1 MKFNNETRAFGS
13 IRKTRRW
20 GTCGVILGLAALSLA
35 MSNGVSADEIASPV
49 STAEVANTAS
59 NLKDSQPAPTTDNQ
73 AVISQANQAQGSVS
87 VAVDNTK
94 VADAVAKA
102 KAEGVNVVKDPTV
115 DKGMTTSSDAT
126 HKAQTEI
133 VADQNEQQK
142 QIEQATFDYVNQKND
157 HKKEV
162 DTVIS
167 NNKEIQTGNQ
177 ALEAAYKQA
186 TAVAK
191 KTQEELN
198 QIKEAVKQEFPDA
211 KITET
216 TKTIIVDPNSKSSYD
231 QYTQI
236 VNTIQKSNK
245 QAVVDHAAKVKQD
258 IEELA
263 NRNQSAKAK
272 VDAENKLIMAEN
284 NKIVEDEERYEK
296 ELAEAEKNKT
306 KDGWLS
312 EVATQALVYKN
323 EPNAKVDVKGVANY
337 ISAKGLGESFKDI
350 SRIIGRDD
358 ELQEYVTYYS
368 HPGVP
373 QDLSQKSD
381 RYSSKFEFY
390 ETKGTFNFA
399 GKGSKIGAVTAKVG
413 QTITVT
419 YSGLE
424 NSTFKGKPIS
434 RMELDLTVLSD
445 SENIKSDVVYGIFQN
460 PTYGIEVAT
469 MHKDSNQDYDL
480 RLSVKP
486 RFYDE
491 NGNQIVF
498 EDDKGVTKQSKGLL
512 AISSLNSN
520 KNHVETL
527 KPTDSA
533 RFIPI
538 TGSSIV
544 KHDNGYVYANEKDN
558 SNGNHFGLNKKGI
571 VDSKD
576 SPYFWYVSGAV
587 ALKGANPEY
596 ILRITSWDK
605 LGDMKGEG
613 RWTPSIWFTVTS
625 ELSVPT
631 VTPPSPNKVKSLKPF
646 TPEKLKP
653 SELNLQTVELP
664 PKTNP
669 KPEEKTHD
677 KPQPPTVHYNDY
689 KLSTQPQIKKSVQNA
704 DGVDVDGKYVA
715 KNSLNKWILNVEALP
730 AGRPQTTRLV
740 AIDPTPSGFKP
751 ELDLIRKDNPNWDIS
766 FDQNN
771 KLTIKATEA
780 LLKSI
785 NGNLSKAYK
794 IAPFIYWGRPQN
806 DAADYVNGFE
816 LLVNGDKDKGG
827 YTRKSNIV
835 KISTPGKKN
844 PDPKNPNNPKDPN
857 RTAIQ
862 PEKHNYNA
870 EGKLVDGKAMAPE
883 ATNHYVSKMTNLPY
897 KGDQSAKEA
906 IQRGFGFVEDYP
918 DEAVT
923 PLENQF
929 KIRDAEGKEADGLKM
944 YHVLS
949 KEGLTGA
956 LKKMVEDSGISP
968 TGAFYMWVAEKPEEF
983 YKAYVQTGMDLYF
996 HTPMK
1001 NKPGFT
1007 GEYKNQV
1014 HQIQFG
1020 NGYYSNIVK
1029 NHISVPTP
1037 RKVNKN
1043 KAGVDIDGKQVLAG
1057 SVNYYKVTVDY
1068 SQYKGI
1074 EVDKD
1079 RIGKGFYIV
1088 DDYPEEAVTINQD
1101 GVQVTDSKGQV
1112 VKGLKMALYESL
1124 KKAPSGVQE
1133 ALKSSNFTPKGAIQV
1148 FEAENQEEYYKTYVQ
1163 TGEVLT
1169 ITNPMTVK
1177 KELGQTGGK
1186 YENTAYQIDF
1196 GMAYVTETVVN
1207 NVPKIEPKKDV
1218 VIDHLSKESLDGKEV
1233 KMNQTFNYKLVGSL
1247 IPKDRSEQ
1255 LFEYKFSD
1263 DYDET
1268 HDDYQSVYQV
1278 FAAVD
1283 FETSDGQK
1291 FKAGDE
1297 LTKFTSQVV
1306 DKAKG
1311 KVDISFDDT
1320 FLKSILETSEFQA
1333 EVYLQMTRIQSGT
1346 VENTYYHTVNGVEV
1360 VSNTVVTHTPE
1371 EPKKEEPK
1379 PEPKLEQPKKEEPKP
1394 EPKPEPKTPEEHPQ
1408 EPVNQPERSLPS
1420 TGEKDS
1426 ADLLLAALAMGSV
1439 ATGLLYSKRKKKEA

>member
-49 STAEVANTAS
+49 STVEVSNTAS
-59 NLKDSQPAPTTDNQ
+59 NLKDSQPAPTADNQ

-94 VADAVAKA
+94 VAEAVAKA

-133 VADQNEQQK
+133 VATQNEQQK
-142 QIEQATFDYVNQKND
+142 QIEQATLDYVNQKD
-157 HKKEV
+157 EHKKEV

-167 NNKEIQTGNQ
+167 NNKKIQTGNQ
-177 ALEAAYKQA
+177 ALEDAYKQA

-198 QIKEAVKQEFPDA
+198 QSKEAVKQEFPDV

-216 TKTIIVDPNSKSSYD
+216 TKTITVDPNSKSSYD

-263 NRNQSAKAK
+263 NRNQSAKEK

-284 NKIVEDEERYEK
+284 KKIEDDQKRYEK

-323 EPNAKVDVKGVANY
+323 EPNAKVDVKGVTNY
-337 ISAKGLGESFKDI
+337 ISAKGLAESFKDM
-350 SRIIGRDD
+350 SRSLGRTN
-358 ELQEYVTYYS
+358 EITEVVTYFS
-368 HPGVP
+368 RHEVP
-373 QDLSQKSD
+373 DDLSQKTD

-390 ETKGTFNFA
+390 ENVGTFNYS
-399 GKGSKIGAVTAKVG
+399 GKGLKLGAVTSKVG

-419 YSGLE
+419 YSNLK

-445 SENIKSDVVYGIFQN
+445 SENVKSDVIYGIHQN

-469 MHKDSNQDYDL
+469 LHKDSNNDYDL
-480 RLSVKP
+480 KLSVKP

-491 NGNQIVF
+491 TGKQIVF
-498 EDDKGVTKQSKGLL
+498 EDDKGSSEQAKGLL
-512 AISSLNSN
+512 AVSSLNSN
-520 KNHVETL
+520 KNHVEAL

-544 KHDNGYVYANEKDN
+544 KHDNGYVYSNEMEN
-558 SNGNHFGLNKKGI
+558 SNGAHFGLDGHGI
-571 VDSKD
+571 IDSKD

-605 LGDMKGEG
+605 LGDRKGEG
-613 RWTPSIWFTVTS
+613 RWNPSIWFTVTS
-625 ELSVPT
+625 ELAAPS
-631 VTPPSPNKVKSLKPF
+631 VTPPSPNKVKPLKPF
-646 TPEKLKP
+646 TPEKLQP
-653 SELNLQTVELP
+653 SKLSLQTVALP
-664 PKTNP
+664 PKPQP
-669 KPEEKTHD
+669 KPEEKVPG

-689 KLSTQPQIKKSVQNA
+689 KLSAQPQIKKSVQNA

-730 AGRPQTTRLV
+730 AGRPNTTSLV
-740 AIDPTPSGFKP
+740 AVDPTPSGFKP
-751 ELDLIRKDNPNWDIS
+751 EVDLIKKDNPNWDIA

-771 KLTIKATEA
+771 KLTLKATES
-780 LLKSI
+780 LLKAV
-785 NGNLSKAYK
+785 NGDLSKAYK
-794 IAPFIYWGRPQN
+794 IAPFVYWGRPQN
-806 DAADYVNGFE
+806 DASDYVNGFE
-816 LLVNGDKDKGG
+816 LVVNGGKDKGG

-844 PDPKNPNNPKDPN
+844 PDPTKPNTPKDPN

-870 EGKLVDGKAMAPE
+870 EGKIVDGKAMAPE

-906 IQRGFGFVEDYP
+906 IQRGFGFIEDYP
-918 DEAVT
+918 DEAVN
-923 PLENQF
+923 PLESQF
-929 KIRDAEGKEADGLKM
+929 KVRDAEGKEVNGLKM

-949 KEGLTGA
+949 KDSLIGS

-983 YKAYVQTGMDLYF
+983 YKAYIQKGMDLYF

-1001 NKPGFT
+1001 NKAGFT

-1029 NHISVPTP
+1029 NHVSIPKP
-1037 RKVNKN
+1037 DKVNKD
-1043 KAGVDIDGKQVLAG
+1043 KAGVVINGKTLTPDT
-1057 SVNYYKVTVDY
+1057 VNYYEVKLDY
-1068 SQYKGI
+1068 SKYKGI
-1074 EVDKD
+1074 EPDKAF
-1079 RIGKGFYIV
+1079 IKKGFFGV
-1088 DDYPEEAVTINQD
+1088 DDFPKEALDIDQSGIQMLDED
-1101 GVQVTDSKGQV
+1101 GKE
-1112 VKGLKMALYESL
+1112 VKGLSSKIYSSL
-1124 KKAPSGVQE
+1124 AEAPEEVQKAFK
-1133 ALKSSNFTPKGAIQV
+1133 AKNKSPKGAIQV
-1148 FEAENQEEYYKTYVQ
+1148 FSADDPEAFFESYVKTGKV
-1163 TGEVLT
+1163 
-1169 ITNPMTVK
+1169 ITLRVPMKIK
-1177 KELGQTGGK
+1177 KEFAGKGGE
-1186 YENTAYQIDF
+1186 YQNTAYQIDF
-1196 GMAYVTETVVN
+1196 GQLYETPTVIN
-1207 NVPKIEPKKDV
+1207 QVPKP
-1218 VIDHLSKESLDGKEV
+1218 
-1233 KMNQTFNYKLVGSL
+1233 N
-1247 IPKDRSEQ
+1247 
-1255 LFEYKFSD
+1255 
-1263 DYDET
+1263 
-1268 HDDYQSVYQV
+1268 
-1278 FAAVD
+1278 
-1283 FETSDGQK
+1283 
-1291 FKAGDE
+1291 
-1297 LTKFTSQVV
+1297 
-1306 DKAKG
+1306 
-1311 KVDISFDDT
+1311 
-1320 FLKSILETSEFQA
+1320 
-1333 EVYLQMTRIQSGT
+1333 
-1346 VENTYYHTVNGVEV
+1346 
-1360 VSNTVVTHTPE
+1360 
-1371 EPKKEEPK
+1371 
-1379 PEPKLEQPKKEEPKP
+1379 P

-1408 EPVNQPERSLPS
+1408 QPATQSERSLPS
-1420 TGEKDS
+1420 TGEQAS
-1426 ADLLLAALAMGSV
+1426 AELLLAGLAMGG
-1439 ATGLLYSKRKKKEA
+1439 AAAGLLYSKRKKKEA

>member
-13 IRKTRRW
+13 IRKTKRW

-49 STAEVANTAS
+49 STAEVSNTAS
-59 NLKDSQPAPTTDNQ
+59 NLKDSQPAPTADNQ

-133 VADQNEQQK
+133 VAAQNEQQK
-142 QIEQATFDYVNQKND
+142 QIEQATLDYVNQKD
-157 HKKEV
+157 EHKKEV

-167 NNKEIQTGNQ
+167 NNKKIQTGNQ
-177 ALEAAYKQA
+177 ALEDAYKQA

-198 QIKEAVKQEFPDA
+198 QSKEAVKQEFPDV

-216 TKTIIVDPNSKSSYD
+216 TKTITVDPNSKSSYD

-263 NRNQSAKAK
+263 NRNQSAKEK
-272 VDAENKLIMAEN
+272 VDAENKLITAEN
-284 NKIVEDEERYEK
+284 KKIVEDQKRYEK

-323 EPNAKVDVKGVANY
+323 EPNAMVDVKGVTNY
-337 ISAKGLGESFKDI
+337 ISAKGLAESFKDM
-350 SRIIGRDD
+350 SRSLGRTN
-358 ELQEYVTYYS
+358 EITEVVTYFS
-368 HPGVP
+368 RHEVP
-373 QDLSQKSD
+373 DDLSQKPD

-390 ETKGTFNFA
+390 ENVGTFNYS
-399 GKGSKIGAVTAKVG
+399 GKGLKLGAVTSKVG

-419 YSGLE
+419 YSNLK

-445 SENIKSDVVYGIFQN
+445 SENVKSDVIYGIHQN

-469 MHKDSNQDYDL
+469 LQKDKNQDYDL

-486 RFYDE
+486 RFYDA
-491 NGNQIVF
+491 NGKQIIF
-498 EDDKGVTKQSKGLL
+498 EDDKGADKQAKGLL

-520 KNHVETL
+520 KNHVEVL

-544 KHDNGYVYANEKDN
+544 KHDNGYVYANEKEN
-558 SNGNHFGLNKKGI
+558 SNGAHFGLDGHGI
-571 VDSKD
+571 IDSKD

-605 LGDMKGEG
+605 LGDMPGEG
-613 RWTPSIWFTVTS
+613 RWVPSIWFTVTS

-631 VTPPSPNKVKSLKPF
+631 VTPPSPNKVKPLKPF
-646 TPEKLKP
+646 TPEKLQP
-653 SELNLQTVELP
+653 SELNLQTVALP
-664 PKTNP
+664 PKPKP
-669 KPEEKTHD
+669 KPEEDIPK
-677 KPQPPTVHYNDY
+677 KLEPPTVHYTDY
-689 KLSTQPQIKKSVQNA
+689 KLSTQPSIKKSVQNA

-730 AGRPQTTRLV
+730 AGRPLTTKLV
-740 AIDPTPSGFKP
+740 AVDPTPSGFKP

-785 NGNLSKAYK
+785 NGNLNKAYK

-816 LLVNGDKDKGG
+816 FIVNGGKDNGG

-835 KISTPGKKN
+835 KFSTPGKKD
-844 PDPKNPNNPKDPN
+844 PDPHKPNDPKDPN
-857 RTAIQ
+857 RTAIK

-870 EGKLVDGKAMAPE
+870 EGKLTDGKAMVPE

-906 IQRGFGFVEDYP
+906 IQSGFGFVEDYP

-923 PLENQF
+923 PLESQF
-929 KIRDAEGKEADGLKM
+929 KIRDAEGKEVNGLKM
-944 YHVLS
+944 HHVLS
-949 KEGLTGA
+949 KESLTGA

-1020 NGYYSNIVK
+1020 NGYYSDIVK
-1029 NHISVPTP
+1029 NHVSIPTP
-1037 RKVNKN
+1037 NKVNKN
-1043 KAGVDIDGKQVLAG
+1043 KAGTVINGKILTPDT
-1057 SVNYYKVTVDY
+1057 VNYYEVKLDY
-1068 SQYKGI
+1068 SKYKGI
-1074 EVDKD
+1074 EPDKNF
-1079 RIGKGFYIV
+1079 IKKGFFGV
-1088 DDYPEEAVTINQD
+1088 DDFPEEALNIDQSGIQMLDED
-1101 GVQVTDSKGQV
+1101 GKE
-1112 VKGLKMALYESL
+1112 VKGLSSKIYSSL
-1124 KKAPSGVQE
+1124 ADAPEEVQKAFK
-1133 ALKSSNFTPKGAIQV
+1133 AKNKSPKGAIQV
-1148 FEAENQEEYYKTYVQ
+1148 FSADDPEAFFESYVKTGKV
-1163 TGEVLT
+1163 
-1169 ITNPMTVK
+1169 ITLRIPMNVK
-1177 KELGQTGGK
+1177 KEFAKKGGE
-1186 YENTAYQIDF
+1186 YQNTAYQIDF
-1196 GMAYVTETVVN
+1196 GQLYETPTVVN
-1207 NVPKIEPKKDV
+1207 QI
-1218 VIDHLSKESLDGKEV
+1218 
-1233 KMNQTFNYKLVGSL
+1233 
-1247 IPKDRSEQ
+1247 
-1255 LFEYKFSD
+1255 
-1263 DYDET
+1263 
-1268 HDDYQSVYQV
+1268 
-1278 FAAVD
+1278 
-1283 FETSDGQK
+1283 
-1291 FKAGDE
+1291 
-1297 LTKFTSQVV
+1297 
-1306 DKAKG
+1306 
-1311 KVDISFDDT
+1311 
-1320 FLKSILETSEFQA
+1320 
-1333 EVYLQMTRIQSGT
+1333 
-1346 VENTYYHTVNGVEV
+1346 
-1360 VSNTVVTHTPE
+1360 
-1371 EPKKEEPK
+1371 PK
-1379 PEPKLEQPKKEEPKP
+1379 PEPEPD
-1394 EPKPEPKTPEEHPQ
+1394 PKTPEEHPQ
-1408 EPVNQPERSLPS
+1408 QPSSKPERSLPS
-1420 TGEKDS
+1420 TGEQAS
-1426 ADLLLAALAMGSV
+1426 AELLLAGLAMGG
-1439 ATGLLYSKRKKKEA
+1439 AAAGLLYSKRKKKEA

>member
-13 IRKTRRW
+13 IRKTKRW

-49 STAEVANTAS
+49 STTEVANTAS

-87 VAVDNTK
+87 VTVDNTK
-94 VADAVAKA
+94 VAEAVAKA

-115 DKGMTTSSDAT
+115 DKGTTTSSDAT

-133 VADQNEQQK
+133 VAAQNEQQK
-142 QIEQATFDYVNQKND
+142 QIEQATLDYVDQKNE

-167 NNKEIQTGNQ
+167 NNKEIKTGNQ
-177 ALEAAYKQA
+177 ALEDAYKQA

-198 QIKEAVKQEFPDA
+198 QSKEAVKQEFPNV

-216 TKTIIVDPNSKSSYD
+216 TKTITVDPNSKSSYD

-284 NKIVEDEERYEK
+284 KKIADDQKRYEK

-337 ISAKGLGESFKDI
+337 ISAKGLGESFKDM
-350 SRIIGRDD
+350 SRSLGRTN
-358 ELQEYVTYYS
+358 EITEVVTYFS
-368 HPGVP
+368 RHEVP
-373 QDLSQKSD
+373 DDLSQKPD

-390 ETKGTFNFA
+390 ENVGTFNYS
-399 GKGSKIGAVTAKVG
+399 GKGLKLGAVTSKVG

-419 YSGLE
+419 YSNLK

-445 SENIKSDVVYGIFQN
+445 SENVKSDVIYGIHQN

-469 MHKDSNQDYDL
+469 LQKDKNQDYDL

-486 RFYDE
+486 RFYDA
-491 NGNQIVF
+491 NGKQIIF
-498 EDDKGVTKQSKGLL
+498 EDDKGADKQAKGLL

-520 KNHVETL
+520 KDHVEAL

-544 KHDNGYVYANEKDN
+544 KHDNGYVYANEKEN
-558 SNGNHFGLNKKGI
+558 SNGKHFGLDEKGI

-605 LGDMKGEG
+605 LGDMPGEG
-613 RWTPSIWFTVTS
+613 RWVPSIWFTVTS

-631 VTPPSPNKVKSLKPF
+631 VTPPSPNKVKPPKPF
-646 TPEKLKP
+646 TPEKPKP
-653 SELNLQTVELP
+653 SELNLQTVALP
-664 PKTNP
+664 PKPKP
-669 KPEEKTHD
+669 KPEENIPK
-677 KPQPPTVHYNDY
+677 KLQPPTVHYTDY
-689 KLSTQPQIKKSVQNA
+689 KLSTQPSIKKSVQNA

-730 AGRPQTTRLV
+730 AGRPKTTSLMAV
-740 AIDPTPSGFKP
+740 DPTPSGFKP
-751 ELDLIRKDNPNWDIS
+751 EVDLIKKDNPNWNIG

-771 KLTIKATEA
+771 KLTIKATESLFKA
-780 LLKSI
+780 V
-785 NGNLSKAYK
+785 NGDLSKAYK

-806 DAADYVNGFE
+806 DAADYVNAFE
-816 LLVNGDKDKGG
+816 LLVNGGKDKGG

-923 PLENQF
+923 PLESQF

-949 KEGLTGA
+949 KDSLTGS

-983 YKAYVQTGMDLYF
+983 YKAYIQKGMDLYF

-1020 NGYYSNIVK
+1020 NGYFSDIVK
-1029 NHISVPTP
+1029 NRVSIPKP
-1037 RKVNKN
+1037 DKVNKD
-1043 KAGVDIDGKQVLAG
+1043 KAGVVINGKTLTPDT
-1057 SVNYYKVTVDY
+1057 VNYYEVKLDY
-1068 SQYKGI
+1068 SKYKGI
-1074 EVDKD
+1074 EPDKAF
-1079 RIGKGFYIV
+1079 IKKGFFVV
-1088 DDYPEEAVTINQD
+1088 DDFPEEALDIDQSGIQMLDED
-1101 GVQVTDSKGQV
+1101 GKE
-1112 VKGLKMALYESL
+1112 VKGLYSKTYSSL
-1124 KKAPSGVQE
+1124 ADAPEEVQKAFK
-1133 ALKSSNFTPKGAIQV
+1133 AKNKSPKGAIQV
-1148 FEAENQEEYYKTYVQ
+1148 FSADDLEAYFESYVKT
-1163 TGEVLT
+1163 GKI
-1169 ITNPMTVK
+1169 ITLRVPMKIK
-1177 KELGQTGGK
+1177 KEFAQKGGE
-1186 YENTAYQIDF
+1186 YQNTAYQIDF
-1196 GMAYVTETVVN
+1196 GQLYETPTVVN
-1207 NVPKIEPKKDV
+1207 
-1218 VIDHLSKESLDGKEV
+1218 
-1233 KMNQTFNYKLVGSL
+1233 
-1247 IPKDRSEQ
+1247 
-1255 LFEYKFSD
+1255 
-1263 DYDET
+1263 
-1268 HDDYQSVYQV
+1268 QV
-1278 FAAVD
+1278 
-1283 FETSDGQK
+1283 
-1291 FKAGDE
+1291 
-1297 LTKFTSQVV
+1297 
-1306 DKAKG
+1306 
-1311 KVDISFDDT
+1311 
-1320 FLKSILETSEFQA
+1320 
-1333 EVYLQMTRIQSGT
+1333 
-1346 VENTYYHTVNGVEV
+1346 
-1360 VSNTVVTHTPE
+1360 
-1371 EPKKEEPK
+1371 PK
-1379 PEPKLEQPKKEEPKP
+1379 PELKP

-1408 EPVNQPERSLPS
+1408 QPERSLPS
-1420 TGEKDS
+1420 TGEQAS
-1426 ADLLLAALAMGSV
+1426 AELLLAGLAMGG
-1439 ATGLLYSKRKKKEA
+1439 AAAGLLYSKRKKKEA

>member
-13 IRKTRRW
+13 IRKTRKW

-35 MSNGVSADEIASPV
+35 MSNGVSANEIASPV
-49 STAEVANTAS
+49 STAGVANTAS
-59 NLKDSQPAPTTDNQ
+59 NLKDSQPAPTADNQ
-73 AVISQANQAQGSVS
+73 AVIGQVNQAQGSVS
-87 VAVDNTK
+87 VTVDNTK

-126 HKAQTEI
+126 HEAQTEI
-133 VADQNEQQK
+133 VAAQNEQQK
-142 QIEQATFDYVNQKND
+142 RIEQATLDYVNQKD
-157 HKKEV
+157 EHKKEV

-177 ALEAAYKQA
+177 ALEDAYKKA

-198 QIKEAVKQEFPDA
+198 QSKEAVKQEFPDA

-216 TKTIIVDPNSKSSYD
+216 TKTITVNPNSKSSYE
-231 QYTQI
+231 QYTQA
-236 VNTIQKSNK
+236 VTTIQTSNQ
-245 QAVVDHAAKVKQD
+245 QAVSDHAAKVKQD

-263 NRNQSAKAK
+263 NRNQSAKEK
-272 VDAENKLIMAEN
+272 VDADNKLIMAEN
-284 NKIVEDEERYEK
+284 NKIVEDQKRYEK

-323 EPNAKVDVKGVANY
+323 EPNATVDVRGVTNY
-337 ISAKGLGESFKDI
+337 ISAKGLAESFKDM
-350 SRIIGRDD
+350 SRSLGRTN
-358 ELQEYVTYYS
+358 EITEVVTYFS
-368 HPGVP
+368 RHEVP
-373 QDLSQKSD
+373 DDLSQKPD

-390 ETKGTFNFA
+390 ENVGTFNYS
-399 GKGSKIGAVTAKVG
+399 GKGLKLGAVTSKVG

-419 YSGLE
+419 YSNLK

-445 SENIKSDVVYGIFQN
+445 SENVKSDVIYGIHQN

-469 MHKDSNQDYDL
+469 LQQDKNQDYDL

-486 RFYDE
+486 RFYDA
-491 NGNQIVF
+491 NGKQIIF
-498 EDDKGVTKQSKGLL
+498 EDDKGADKQAKGLL

-520 KNHVETL
+520 KNHVEVL

-544 KHDNGYVYANEKDN
+544 KHDNGYVYANEKEN
-558 SNGNHFGLNKKGI
+558 SNGAHFGLDGHGI
-571 VDSKD
+571 IDSKD

-605 LGDMKGEG
+605 LGDMPGEG
-613 RWTPSIWFTVTS
+613 RWVPSIWFTVTS

-631 VTPPSPNKVKSLKPF
+631 VTPPSPNKVKPLKPF

-653 SELNLQTVELP
+653 SELNLQTVVLP
-664 PKTNP
+664 PKPKP
-669 KPEEKTHD
+669 KPEESIPK
-677 KPQPPTVHYNDY
+677 KPQPPTVHYTDY
-689 KLSTQPQIKKSVQNA
+689 KLSTQPSIKKSVQNA

-794 IAPFIYWGRPQN
+794 ITPFIYWGRPQN

-816 LLVNGDKDKGG
+816 FIVNGGKDNGG

-835 KISTPGKKN
+835 KFSTPGKKN
-844 PDPKNPNNPKDPN
+844 PDPTNPNNPKDPN
-857 RTAIQ
+857 RTAIK

-870 EGKLVDGKAMAPE
+870 EGKLTDGKAMVPE

-923 PLENQF
+923 PLESQF
-929 KIRDAEGKEADGLKM
+929 KIRDAEGKEVDGLKM

-949 KEGLTGA
+949 KESLTGA

-1020 NGYYSNIVK
+1020 NGYYSDIVK
-1029 NHISVPTP
+1029 NHVSIPTP
-1037 RKVNKN
+1037 NKVNKN
-1043 KAGVDIDGKQVLAG
+1043 KAGTVINGKTLTPDT
-1057 SVNYYKVTVDY
+1057 VNYYEVKLDY
-1068 SQYKGI
+1068 SKYKGI
-1074 EVDKD
+1074 EPDKNF
-1079 RIGKGFYIV
+1079 IKKGFFGV
-1088 DDYPEEAVTINQD
+1088 DDFPEEALNIDQSGIQMLDEN
-1101 GVQVTDSKGQV
+1101 GKE
-1112 VKGLKMALYESL
+1112 VKGLSSKIYSSL
-1124 KKAPSGVQE
+1124 ADAPEEVQKAFK
-1133 ALKSSNFTPKGAIQV
+1133 AKNKSPKGAIQV
-1148 FEAENQEEYYKTYVQ
+1148 FSEDDQEAFFESYVKTGKV
-1163 TGEVLT
+1163 
-1169 ITNPMTVK
+1169 ITLRVPMKIK
-1177 KELGQTGGK
+1177 KEFAQKGGE
-1186 YENTAYQIDF
+1186 YQNTAYQIDF
-1196 GMAYVTETVVN
+1196 GQLYETPTVVN
-1207 NVPKIEPKKDV
+1207 QVPKPD
-1218 VIDHLSKESLDGKEV
+1218 
-1233 KMNQTFNYKLVGSL
+1233 
-1247 IPKDRSEQ
+1247 
-1255 LFEYKFSD
+1255 
-1263 DYDET
+1263 
-1268 HDDYQSVYQV
+1268 
-1278 FAAVD
+1278 
-1283 FETSDGQK
+1283 
-1291 FKAGDE
+1291 
-1297 LTKFTSQVV
+1297 
-1306 DKAKG
+1306 
-1311 KVDISFDDT
+1311 
-1320 FLKSILETSEFQA
+1320 
-1333 EVYLQMTRIQSGT
+1333 
-1346 VENTYYHTVNGVEV
+1346 
-1360 VSNTVVTHTPE
+1360 PE
-1371 EPKKEEPK
+1371 
-1379 PEPKLEQPKKEEPKP
+1379 P

-1408 EPVNQPERSLPS
+1408 QPVTQSERSLPS
-1420 TGEKDS
+1420 TGEKSS
-1426 ADLLLAALAMGSV
+1426 AELLLAGLAMGG
-1439 ATGLLYSKRKKKEA
+1439 AAAGLLYSKRKKKEA

>member
-1 MKFNNETRAFGS
+1 MKFNNKTRAFGS
-13 IRKTRRW
+13 IRKTKRW

-87 VAVDNTK
+87 VTVDNTN
-94 VADAVAKA
+94 VTEAVAKA

-115 DKGMTTSSDAT
+115 DKGTTASSDAT
-126 HKAQTEI
+126 HAVQSEI
-133 VADQNEQQK
+133 ATAQNEQQK
-142 QIEQATFDYVNQKND
+142 QIEQATLDYVNQKD
-157 HKKEV
+157 EHKKEV
-162 DTVIS
+162 DTVTS
-167 NNKEIQTGNQ
+167 NNKKIQRDNQ
-177 ALEAAYKQA
+177 ALEDAYKQA

-198 QIKEAVKQEFPDA
+198 LSKEAVKQEFPDA

-216 TKTIIVDPNSKSSYD
+216 TKTIAVDPNSKSSYD

-245 QAVVDHAAKVKQD
+245 QAVVDHAAKVKQN

-263 NRNQSAKAK
+263 NRNQSAKEK
-272 VDAENKLIMAEN
+272 VDAENRLIMAEN
-284 NKIVEDEERYEK
+284 KKIADDQKRYEK

-323 EPNAKVDVKGVANY
+323 EPNAMVDVKGVTNY
-337 ISAKGLGESFKDI
+337 ISAKGLAESFKDM
-350 SRIIGRDD
+350 SRSLGRTN
-358 ELQEYVTYYS
+358 EITEVVTYFS
-368 HPGVP
+368 RHEVP
-373 QDLSQKSD
+373 DDLSQKPD

-390 ETKGTFNFA
+390 ENVGTFNYS
-399 GKGSKIGAVTAKVG
+399 GKGLKLGAVTSKVG

-419 YSGLE
+419 YSNLK

-445 SENIKSDVVYGIFQN
+445 SENVKSDVIYGIHQN

-469 MHKDSNQDYDL
+469 LQKDKNQDYDL

-486 RFYDE
+486 RFYDA
-491 NGNQIVF
+491 NGKQIIF
-498 EDDKGVTKQSKGLL
+498 EDDKGADKQAKGLL

-520 KNHVETL
+520 KDHVEVL

-544 KHDNGYVYANEKDN
+544 KHDNGYVYANEKEN
-558 SNGNHFGLNKKGI
+558 SNGAHFGLDGHGI
-571 VDSKD
+571 IDSKD

-605 LGDMKGEG
+605 LGDMPGEG
-613 RWTPSIWFTVTS
+613 RWVPSIWFTVTS

-631 VTPPSPNKVKSLKPF
+631 VTPPSPNKVKPLKPF
-646 TPEKLKP
+646 TPEKLQP
-653 SELNLQTVELP
+653 SELNLKTVELP
-664 PKTNP
+664 PKPNP
-669 KPEEKTHD
+669 KPEEKIPD

-730 AGRPQTTRLV
+730 AGRPLTTKLV
-740 AIDPTPSGFKP
+740 AVDPTPSGFKP

-785 NGNLSKAYK
+785 NGNLNKAYK

-816 LLVNGDKDKGG
+816 FIVNGGKDNGG

-835 KISTPGKKN
+835 KFSTPGKKD
-844 PDPKNPNNPKDPN
+844 PDPHKPNDPKDPN
-857 RTAIQ
+857 RTAIK

-870 EGKLVDGKAMAPE
+870 EGKLTDGKAMVPE

-923 PLENQF
+923 PLESQF
-929 KIRDAEGKEADGLKM
+929 KIRDAEGKEVNGLKM
-944 YHVLS
+944 HHVLS
-949 KEGLTGA
+949 KESLTGA

-1020 NGYYSNIVK
+1020 NGYYSDIVK
-1029 NHISVPTP
+1029 NHVSIPTP
-1037 RKVNKN
+1037 NKVNKN
-1043 KAGVDIDGKQVLAG
+1043 KAGTVINGKTLTPDT
-1057 SVNYYKVTVDY
+1057 VNYYEVKLDY
-1068 SQYKGI
+1068 SKYKGI
-1074 EVDKD
+1074 EPDKNF
-1079 RIGKGFYIV
+1079 IKKGFFGV
-1088 DDYPEEAVTINQD
+1088 DDFPEEALNIDQSGIQMLDED
-1101 GVQVTDSKGQV
+1101 GKE
-1112 VKGLKMALYESL
+1112 VKGLSSKIYSSL
-1124 KKAPSGVQE
+1124 ADAPEEVQKAFK
-1133 ALKSSNFTPKGAIQV
+1133 AKNKSPKGAIQV
-1148 FEAENQEEYYKTYVQ
+1148 FSADDPEAFFESYVKTGKV
-1163 TGEVLT
+1163 
-1169 ITNPMTVK
+1169 ITLRVPMKIK
-1177 KELGQTGGK
+1177 KEFAQKGGE
-1186 YENTAYQIDF
+1186 YQNTAYQIDF
-1196 GMAYVTETVVN
+1196 GQLYETPTVVN
-1207 NVPKIEPKKDV
+1207 
-1218 VIDHLSKESLDGKEV
+1218 
-1233 KMNQTFNYKLVGSL
+1233 Q
-1247 IPKDRSEQ
+1247 IPKPD
-1255 LFEYKFSD
+1255 
-1263 DYDET
+1263 
-1268 HDDYQSVYQV
+1268 
-1278 FAAVD
+1278 
-1283 FETSDGQK
+1283 
-1291 FKAGDE
+1291 
-1297 LTKFTSQVV
+1297 
-1306 DKAKG
+1306 
-1311 KVDISFDDT
+1311 
-1320 FLKSILETSEFQA
+1320 
-1333 EVYLQMTRIQSGT
+1333 
-1346 VENTYYHTVNGVEV
+1346 
-1360 VSNTVVTHTPE
+1360 
-1371 EPKKEEPK
+1371 
-1379 PEPKLEQPKKEEPKP
+1379 
-1394 EPKPEPKTPEEHPQ
+1394 PKPEPKTPEEHPQ
-1408 EPVNQPERSLPS
+1408 QPERSLPS
-1420 TGEKDS
+1420 TGEQAS
-1426 ADLLLAALAMGSV
+1426 AELLLAGLAMGG
-1439 ATGLLYSKRKKKEA
+1439 AAAGLLYSKRKKKEA

>member
-49 STAEVANTAS
+49 STAEVSNTAS
-59 NLKDSQPAPTTDNQ
+59 NLKDSQPAPTADNQ

-87 VAVDNTK
+87 VAVDNAK
-94 VADAVAKA
+94 VAEAVAKA

-133 VADQNEQQK
+133 VAAQNEQQK
-142 QIEQATFDYVNQKND
+142 QIEQATLDYVNQKD
-157 HKKEV
+157 EHKKEV

-167 NNKEIQTGNQ
+167 HNKKIQTGNQ
-177 ALEAAYKQA
+177 ALEDAYKQA

-198 QIKEAVKQEFPDA
+198 QSKEAVKQEFPDV

-216 TKTIIVDPNSKSSYD
+216 TKTITVDPNSKSSYD
-231 QYTQI
+231 QYTQTI
-236 VNTIQKSNK
+236 NTIQKSNK

-263 NRNQSAKAK
+263 NRNQSAKEK

-284 NKIVEDEERYEK
+284 KKIEDDQKRYEK

-337 ISAKGLGESFKDI
+337 ISAKGLAESFKDM
-350 SRIIGRDD
+350 SRSLGRTN
-358 ELQEYVTYYS
+358 EITEVVTYFS
-368 HPGVP
+368 RHEVP
-373 QDLSQKSD
+373 DDLSQKPD

-390 ETKGTFNFA
+390 ENVGTFNYS
-399 GKGSKIGAVTAKVG
+399 GKGLKLGAVTSKVG

-419 YSGLE
+419 YSNLK
-424 NSTFKGKPIS
+424 NSTFRGKPIS

-445 SENIKSDVVYGIFQN
+445 SENVKSDVIYGIHQN

-469 MHKDSNQDYDL
+469 LQKDKNQDYDL

-486 RFYDE
+486 RFYDA
-491 NGNQIVF
+491 NGKQIVF
-498 EDDKGVTKQSKGLL
+498 EDVKDAGKQAKGLL

-520 KNHVETL
+520 KDHVEVL

-544 KHDNGYVYANEKDN
+544 KHDNGYVYANEKEN
-558 SNGNHFGLNKKGI
+558 SNGAHFGLDGHGI
-571 VDSKD
+571 IDSKD

-605 LGDMKGEG
+605 LGDMPGEG
-613 RWTPSIWFTVTS
+613 RWVPSIWFTVTS

-631 VTPPSPNKVKSLKPF
+631 VTPPSPNKVKPLKPF
-646 TPEKLKP
+646 TPEKLQP

-664 PKTNP
+664 PKPNP
-669 KPEEKTHD
+669 KPEEKIPD

-730 AGRPQTTRLV
+730 AGRPLTTKLV
-740 AIDPTPSGFKP
+740 AVDPTPSGFKP

-771 KLTIKATEA
+771 KLTIKATEV

-785 NGNLSKAYK
+785 NGNLNKAYK

-816 LLVNGDKDKGG
+816 FIVNGGKDNGG
-827 YTRKSNIV
+827 YTRKSDIV
-835 KISTPGKKN
+835 KFSTPGKKD
-844 PDPKNPNNPKDPN
+844 PDPHKPNDPKDPN
-857 RTAIQ
+857 RTAIK

-870 EGKLVDGKAMAPE
+870 EGKLTDGKAMVPE

-923 PLENQF
+923 PLESQF
-929 KIRDAEGKEADGLKM
+929 KIRDAEGKEANGLKM
-944 YHVLS
+944 HHVLS
-949 KEGLTGA
+949 KENLTGA

-1020 NGYYSNIVK
+1020 NGYYSDIVK
-1029 NHISVPTP
+1029 NHVSIPTP
-1037 RKVNKN
+1037 NKVNKN
-1043 KAGVDIDGKQVLAG
+1043 KAGTVINGKILTPDT
-1057 SVNYYKVTVDY
+1057 VNYYEVKLDY
-1068 SQYKGI
+1068 SKYKGI
-1074 EVDKD
+1074 EPDKNF
-1079 RIGKGFYIV
+1079 IKKGFFGV
-1088 DDYPEEAVTINQD
+1088 DDFPEEALNIDQSGIQMLDED
-1101 GVQVTDSKGQV
+1101 GKE
-1112 VKGLKMALYESL
+1112 VKGLSSKIYSSL
-1124 KKAPSGVQE
+1124 ADAPEEVQKAFK
-1133 ALKSSNFTPKGAIQV
+1133 AKNKSPKGAIQV
-1148 FEAENQEEYYKTYVQ
+1148 FSADDPEAFFESYVKTGKV
-1163 TGEVLT
+1163 
-1169 ITNPMTVK
+1169 ITLRIPMKVK
-1177 KELGQTGGK
+1177 KEFAKNGGE
-1186 YENTAYQIDF
+1186 YQNTAYQIDF
-1196 GMAYVTETVVN
+1196 GQLYETPSVVN
-1207 NVPKIEPKKDV
+1207 
-1218 VIDHLSKESLDGKEV
+1218 
-1233 KMNQTFNYKLVGSL
+1233 Q
-1247 IPKDRSEQ
+1247 IPKPD
-1255 LFEYKFSD
+1255 
-1263 DYDET
+1263 
-1268 HDDYQSVYQV
+1268 
-1278 FAAVD
+1278 
-1283 FETSDGQK
+1283 
-1291 FKAGDE
+1291 
-1297 LTKFTSQVV
+1297 
-1306 DKAKG
+1306 
-1311 KVDISFDDT
+1311 
-1320 FLKSILETSEFQA
+1320 
-1333 EVYLQMTRIQSGT
+1333 
-1346 VENTYYHTVNGVEV
+1346 
-1360 VSNTVVTHTPE
+1360 PE
-1371 EPKKEEPK
+1371 
-1379 PEPKLEQPKKEEPKP
+1379 
-1394 EPKPEPKTPEEHPQ
+1394 PEPKTPEEHPQ
-1408 EPVNQPERSLPS
+1408 QPERSLPS
-1420 TGEKDS
+1420 TGEQAS
-1426 ADLLLAALAMGSV
+1426 AELLLAGLAMGG
-1439 ATGLLYSKRKKKEA
+1439 AAAGLLYSKRKKKEA

>member
-87 VAVDNTK
+87 VSVDNTK
-94 VADAVAKA
+94 VSEAVAKA

-133 VADQNEQQK
+133 VAAQNEQQK
-142 QIEQATFDYVNQKND
+142 QIEQATLDYVNQKD
-157 HKKEV
+157 EHKKEV

-167 NNKEIQTGNQ
+167 NNKKIQTGNQ
-177 ALEAAYKQA
+177 ALEDAYNQA

-198 QIKEAVKQEFPDA
+198 QSKEAVKQEFPDVE
-211 KITET
+211 ITET
-216 TKTIIVDPNSKSSYD
+216 TKTITVDPNSKSSYD

-284 NKIVEDEERYEK
+284 KKIEDDQKRYEK

-323 EPNAKVDVKGVANY
+323 EPNAKVNVKGVANY

-434 RMELDLTVLSD
+434 RMELDLTVLSG

-486 RFYDE
+486 RFYDA

-498 EDDKGVTKQSKGLL
+498 EDDKGVAKQAKGLL

-631 VTPPSPNKVKSLKPF
+631 VTPPSPNKVKPLKPF

-653 SELNLQTVELP
+653 SELNLQTVALP
-664 PKTNP
+664 PKPKP
-669 KPEEKTHD
+669 KPEEKIPK
-677 KPQPPTVHYNDY
+677 KPQPPTVHYTDY
-689 KLSTQPQIKKSVQNA
+689 KLSTQPSIKKSVQNA

-730 AGRPQTTRLV
+730 AGRPLTTKLV
-740 AIDPTPSGFKP
+740 AVDPTPSGFKP

-785 NGNLSKAYK
+785 NGNLNKAYK

-816 LLVNGDKDKGG
+816 FIVNGGKDNGG

-835 KISTPGKKN
+835 KFSTPGKKN
-844 PDPKNPNNPKDPN
+844 PDPTNPNNPKDPN
-857 RTAIQ
+857 RTAIK

-870 EGKLVDGKAMAPE
+870 EGKLTDGKAMVPE

-923 PLENQF
+923 PLESQF
-929 KIRDAEGKEADGLKM
+929 KIRDAEGKEVNGLKM
-944 YHVLS
+944 HHVLS
-949 KEGLTGA
+949 KESLTGA

-1020 NGYYSNIVK
+1020 NGYYSDIVK
-1029 NHISVPTP
+1029 NHVSIPTP
-1037 RKVNKN
+1037 NKVNKN
-1043 KAGVDIDGKQVLAG
+1043 KAGTVINGKILTPDT
-1057 SVNYYKVTVDY
+1057 VNYYEVKLDY
-1068 SQYKGI
+1068 SKYKGI
-1074 EVDKD
+1074 EPDKNF
-1079 RIGKGFYIV
+1079 IKKGFFGV
-1088 DDYPEEAVTINQD
+1088 DDFPEEALNIDQSGIQMLDED
-1101 GVQVTDSKGQV
+1101 GKE
-1112 VKGLKMALYESL
+1112 VKGLSSKIYSSL
-1124 KKAPSGVQE
+1124 ADAPEEVQKAFK
-1133 ALKSSNFTPKGAIQV
+1133 AKNKSPKGAIQV
-1148 FEAENQEEYYKTYVQ
+1148 FSADDPEAFFESYVKTGKV
-1163 TGEVLT
+1163 
-1169 ITNPMTVK
+1169 ITLRIPMNVK
-1177 KELGQTGGK
+1177 KEFAKKGGE
-1186 YENTAYQIDF
+1186 YQNTAYQIDF
-1196 GMAYVTETVVN
+1196 GQLYETPTVVN
-1207 NVPKIEPKKDV
+1207 
-1218 VIDHLSKESLDGKEV
+1218 
-1233 KMNQTFNYKLVGSL
+1233 Q
-1247 IPKDRSEQ
+1247 IPKPD
-1255 LFEYKFSD
+1255 
-1263 DYDET
+1263 
-1268 HDDYQSVYQV
+1268 
-1278 FAAVD
+1278 
-1283 FETSDGQK
+1283 
-1291 FKAGDE
+1291 
-1297 LTKFTSQVV
+1297 
-1306 DKAKG
+1306 
-1311 KVDISFDDT
+1311 
-1320 FLKSILETSEFQA
+1320 
-1333 EVYLQMTRIQSGT
+1333 
-1346 VENTYYHTVNGVEV
+1346 
-1360 VSNTVVTHTPE
+1360 
-1371 EPKKEEPK
+1371 
-1379 PEPKLEQPKKEEPKP
+1379 PEPY
-1394 EPKPEPKTPEEHPQ
+1394 PKTPEEHPQ
-1408 EPVNQPERSLPS
+1408 QPSSKPERSLPS
-1420 TGEKDS
+1420 TGEQAS
-1426 ADLLLAALAMGSV
+1426 AELLLAGLAMGG
-1439 ATGLLYSKRKKKEA
+1439 AAAGLLYSKRKKKEA